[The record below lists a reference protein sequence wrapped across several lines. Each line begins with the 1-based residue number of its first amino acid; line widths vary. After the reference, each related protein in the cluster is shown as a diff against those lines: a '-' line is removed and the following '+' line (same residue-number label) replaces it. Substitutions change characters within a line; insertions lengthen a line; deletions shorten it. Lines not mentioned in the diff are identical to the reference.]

1 MYAASIKAR
10 IGTLA
15 LTLAA
20 TCGLAGAQDYP
31 VKSISI
37 VVPYSAGGST
47 DVSARTLAA
56 EMSRTLGVAVLV
68 ENKPGAG
75 GFIAA
80 TQVAKAPRD
89 GYTLLFANG
98 TITAT
103 NPSLYRNLPY
113 KVSDLAAI
121 SAVSKQAYVLNGNVA
136 LPVASVA
143 ELVAWAK
150 TKPEGV
156 TIGCVG
162 TGTQT
167 HIVAEWLG
175 RALGIKVTPVQY
187 KGTAQSS
194 IDLVGG
200 RLDFTLDGFST
211 SVPLHNAGKVRI
223 VASLGQER
231 PAIMPANVQT
241 FHEAGFPALF
251 SYAEVGLM
259 APAGTP
265 QVAIGKLHAAAVAAL
280 KTPALVEAMQ
290 ARGEV
295 PTPSASPEEYAAF
308 IRSETARWAAIIKP
322 MNVQLD

>member
-1 MYAASIKAR
+1 MQLR
-10 IGTLA
+10 IVGCAVGAVCLA
-15 LTLAA
+15 LAVAA
-20 TCGLAGAQDYP
+20 GSLCAQEYP
-31 VKSISI
+31 SRPISI

-56 EMSRTLGVAVLV
+56 EMSRTLGVSVLV

-80 TQVAKAPRD
+80 TQVAKAAKD

-121 SAVSKQAYVLNGNVA
+121 SAVSKQAYVLNGNA
-136 LPVASVA
+136 AIPVTTVA
-143 ELVAWAK
+143 EMIAWAK
-150 TKPEGV
+150 SRPEGV

-211 SVPLHNAGKVRI
+211 SVPLHNAGKLRI

-231 PAIMPANVQT
+231 PAITPSGVQT
-241 FHEAGFPALF
+241 FDEAGYPAIF

-265 QVAIGKLHAAAVAAL
+265 VAAIRKLHAAAVAAL
-280 KTPALVEAMQ
+280 RTPAIIEAMQ
-290 ARGEV
+290 ARGEL

-322 MNVQLD
+322 MNLQMD